1 MCVSCFVDNFRTVVL
16 ASGGPGSAKNDP
28 KSAKVSRK
36 FAISDSCKA
45 TFIALVEIFEKKI
58 IKNSHLVRV
67 YSPGT

>member
-1 MCVSCFVDNFRTVVL
+1 ML

-28 KSAKVSRK
+28 KNAKVTRK

-45 TFIALVEIFEKKI
+45 TFIALVEIFGKKI

>member
-1 MCVSCFVDNFRTVVL
+1 VL

-28 KSAKVSRK
+28 QSAKVTRK

-45 TFIALVEIFEKKI
+45 TFIALVEIFGKKI

>member
-1 MCVSCFVDNFRTVVL
+1 M
-16 ASGGPGSAKNDP
+16 ASGGPESAKNDS
-28 KSAKVSRK
+28 KGANVIRK

-45 TFIALVEIFEKKI
+45 TFIALVEIFGKKI

>member
-1 MCVSCFVDNFRTVVL
+1 ML

-28 KSAKVSRK
+28 KNARVTRQMTKV
-36 FAISDSCKA
+36 DSCKA
-45 TFIALVEIFEKKI
+45 TFIALAEHFGKKI